1 MENQSKQQSYLQV
14 YFLQTRKVCDS
25 TQGIKDNLTFIDHV
39 LCFMVEFG
47 QPSGRPGTENLG
59 SLGQLGKMK
68 NS

>member
-1 MENQSKQQSYLQV
+1 
-14 YFLQTRKVCDS
+14 
-25 TQGIKDNLTFIDHV
+25 
-39 LCFMVEFG
+39 MVEFG

>member
-1 MENQSKQQSYLQV
+1 
-14 YFLQTRKVCDS
+14 VCDS